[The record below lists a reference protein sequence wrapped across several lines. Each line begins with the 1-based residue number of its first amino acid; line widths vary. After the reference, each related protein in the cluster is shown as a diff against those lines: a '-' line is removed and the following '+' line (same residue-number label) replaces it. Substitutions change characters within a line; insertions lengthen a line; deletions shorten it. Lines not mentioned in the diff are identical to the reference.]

1 MFNEIYIFKFNIEN
15 IVKEILDLGVSVLIV
30 DDNSP
35 DNTRKLVEKIME
47 NKSNLYL
54 LNRNKKLAEKA
65 ASGDPQAL
73 KAAQKVLD
81 QEMANVKKRIR
92 DEP

>member
-1 MFNEIYIFKFNIEN
+1 MKNFKKIIVVIPTYNESENIEN

-47 NKSNLYL
+47 NK
-54 LNRNKKLAEKA
+54 
-65 ASGDPQAL
+65 
-73 KAAQKVLD
+73 
-81 QEMANVKKRIR
+81 
-92 DEP
+92 